1 MKNKKQTNKN
11 SAGHLRPPAF
21 NLWSQKRDSVF
32 TVPEE
37 IQKMTRSHPSASSRL
52 GSGERVKFVI
62 ITFCPPS
69 SGTKCFHAAPWLF
82 STSCQGA
89 LLTSS
94 SSEAAPKLP
103 FPSALLPTSFTQRLS
118 LSALGKLETNLTWL
132 THHQV
137 GATTDTDEI
146 TKYILTFGKEDAG
159 RLNRVQA
166 LPFSQA
172 ILWERVAIS
181 GTHHI
186 YLHHKVTSCFVYTY
200 TL

>member
-1 MKNKKQTNKN
+1 
-11 SAGHLRPPAF
+11 
-21 NLWSQKRDSVF
+21 
-32 TVPEE
+32 
-37 IQKMTRSHPSASSRL
+37 MTRSHLSASSRL
-52 GSGERVKFVI
+52 GSGEMVKFVI
-62 ITFCPPS
+62 ITFCSPS

-89 LLTSS
+89 LLPSS
-94 SSEAAPKLP
+94 PSEAAPKLP

-159 RLNRVQA
+159 RLNRVQV

-200 TL
+200 TLSLILS